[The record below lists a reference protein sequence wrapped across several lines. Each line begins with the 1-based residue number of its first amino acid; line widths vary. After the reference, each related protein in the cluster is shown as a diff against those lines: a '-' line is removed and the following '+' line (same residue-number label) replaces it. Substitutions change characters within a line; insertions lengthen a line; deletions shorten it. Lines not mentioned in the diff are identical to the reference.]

1 MHMKEDHMRN
11 CQLKPG
17 YNVNVASSE
26 EFIIDNYI
34 SADRTDVHT
43 LIPYAEYL
51 KRYGNKKHLRR
62 FRLGFAFY
70 PTVYDAI
77 LL

>member
-11 CQLKPG
+11 GQLKPG

-26 EFIIDNYI
+26 EFIIGNYI

-43 LIPYAEYL
+43 LIPLVEYL
-51 KRYGNKKHLRR
+51 KRYGIKNICVDS
-62 FRLGFAFY
+62 G
-70 PTVYDAI
+70 
-77 LL
+77 